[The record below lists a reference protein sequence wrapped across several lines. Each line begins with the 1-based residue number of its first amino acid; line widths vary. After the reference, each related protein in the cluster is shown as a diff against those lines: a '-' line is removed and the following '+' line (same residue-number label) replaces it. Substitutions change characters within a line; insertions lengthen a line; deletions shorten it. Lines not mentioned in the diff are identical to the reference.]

1 MSTTKEETLEVTK
14 KIVIDAPPEMVFK
27 AITDQNQLT
36 NWFPDQAIL
45 ETKVGGKM
53 KFSFYKNS
61 KRGDQ
66 ECGRD
71 TDKFAE
77 GTVTEFILNK
87 KISYTWENSAEPD
100 FPRTVVTWELEKI
113 DNEKTNLKLLNTFNE
128 GGIIKPKGRDHE
140 HRNEGI
146 LVQVDTSTTNLC
158 TRHDRGRKKN
168 NARTCCLLDRS
179 VR

>member
-1 MSTTKEETLEVTK
+1 MSTTKATLEVTK
-14 KIVIDAPPEMVFK
+14 NIVIDAPPEVVFK
-27 AITDQNQLT
+27 AITDQNELT

-61 KRGDQ
+61 KRGNQ

-71 TDKFAE
+71 TDKFTE

-100 FPRTVVTWELEKI
+100 FSRTVVTWELEKI
-113 DNEKTNLKLLNTFNE
+113 DNEKTNLKLLHTGFKAGEKVKQYDGGWSHFLNE
-128 GGIIKPKGRDHE
+128 
-140 HRNEGI
+140 
-146 LVQVDTSTTNLC
+146 L
-158 TRHDRGRKKN
+158 KKYCEK
-168 NARTCCLLDRS
+168 TK
-179 VR
+179 

>member
-14 KIVIDAPPEMVFK
+14 NIVINAPPEVVFN
-27 AITDQNQLT
+27 AITDQNELT

-61 KRGDQ
+61 KRGNQ

-113 DNEKTNLKLLNTFNE
+113 DNDKTNLKLLHTGFKPDEKVKQYDEGWSYFLNE
-128 GGIIKPKGRDHE
+128 
-140 HRNEGI
+140 
-146 LVQVDTSTTNLC
+146 L
-158 TRHDRGRKKN
+158 KKYCEK
-168 NARTCCLLDRS
+168 TK
-179 VR
+179 

>member
-14 KIVIDAPPEMVFK
+14 NIVIDAPPEVVFK

-61 KRGDQ
+61 KRGNQ

-71 TDKFAE
+71 RDYFHE
-77 GTVTEFILNK
+77 GTINEFTLNK
-87 KISYTWENSAEPD
+87 KISYTWEDSYEPD

-113 DNEKTNLKLLNTFNE
+113 DNDKTNLKLLHTGFKADEKAKQYDEGWSHFLNE
-128 GGIIKPKGRDHE
+128 LIKY
-140 HRNEGI
+140 
-146 LVQVDTSTTNLC
+146 C
-158 TRHDRGRKKN
+158 KKIK
-168 NARTCCLLDRS
+168 
-179 VR
+179 

>member
-1 MSTTKEETLEVTK
+1 MSTTKATLEVTK
-14 KIVIDAPPEMVFK
+14 NIVIDAPPEVVFK
-27 AITDQNQLT
+27 AITDQNELT

-61 KRGDQ
+61 KRGNQ

-77 GTVTEFILNK
+77 GTVTELILNK

-100 FPRTVVTWELEKI
+100 FRRTVVTWELQKI
-113 DNEKTNLKLLNTFNE
+113 DNEKTNLKLLHTGFKAGEKVKQYDGGWSHFLNE
-128 GGIIKPKGRDHE
+128 
-140 HRNEGI
+140 
-146 LVQVDTSTTNLC
+146 L
-158 TRHDRGRKKN
+158 KKYCEK
-168 NARTCCLLDRS
+168 TK
-179 VR
+179 

>member
-1 MSTTKEETLEVTK
+1 MSTTKEETLEVAK
-14 KIVIDAPPEMVFK
+14 NIVIDAPPEVVFK
-27 AITDQNQLT
+27 AITDQIELT

-61 KRGDQ
+61 KRGNQ

-77 GTVTEFILNK
+77 GTVTELILNK

-100 FPRTVVTWELEKI
+100 FPRTVVTWELQKI
-113 DNEKTNLKLLNTFNE
+113 DNEKTNLKLLHTGFKAGEKVKQYDGGWSHFLNE
-128 GGIIKPKGRDHE
+128 
-140 HRNEGI
+140 
-146 LVQVDTSTTNLC
+146 L
-158 TRHDRGRKKN
+158 KKYCEK
-168 NARTCCLLDRS
+168 TK
-179 VR
+179 

>member
-14 KIVIDAPPEMVFK
+14 NIVIDAPPEVVFK
-27 AITDQNQLT
+27 AITDQNELT

-61 KRGDQ
+61 KRGNNQ

-100 FPRTVVTWELEKI
+100 FPTTVVTSELEKI
-113 DNEKTNLKLLNTFNE
+113 DNEKTNLKLLHTGFKASEKVKQYDGGWSHFLNE
-128 GGIIKPKGRDHE
+128 
-140 HRNEGI
+140 
-146 LVQVDTSTTNLC
+146 L
-158 TRHDRGRKKN
+158 KKYCEK
-168 NARTCCLLDRS
+168 TK
-179 VR
+179 